1 MPLMKK
7 TLLFSIIFFSSCQTI
22 SIPLLSS
29 DRKERPTRTSKRP
42 YKTSIDHKQKSYK
55 ALKREEI
62 ALEAKKYIGI
72 PYNYG
77 GKKPSSGFDCS
88 GFSTFVFA
96 KEGIAISGSSTHLAS
111 LGKQKLFNSIE
122 KGDLAFFGSNHKV
135 SHVAIVLE
143 KTKHSFEVIHAT
155 SSRGVM
161 ITDVMQS
168 EYWTKKYLF
177 TRDVLTNTNYGFTGL
192 DD

>member
-1 MPLMKK
+1 MKK
-7 TLLFSIIFFSSCQTI
+7 TLLLSLIFFSSCQTI
-22 SIPLLSS
+22 SIPFLSES
-29 DRKERPTRTSKRP
+29 KKERPTRTRSNTDRASTKSSRSHSAIDSKR
-42 YKTSIDHKQKSYK
+42 TGILIQ
-55 ALKREEI
+55 
-62 ALEAKKYIGI
+62 AKKYLGI
-72 PYNYG
+72 PYKYG

-96 KEGIAISGSSTHLAS
+96 KEGISLSGSSSHLAT

-122 KGDLAFFGSNHKV
+122 KGDLAFFGSNNKV

-143 KTKHSFEVIHAT
+143 KTKNTFKVIHAT

-161 ITDVMQS
+161 VSDVQHS
-168 EYWTKKYLF
+168 EYWKNRYLF
-177 TRDVLTNTNYGFTGL
+177 SRDVLTNTNHGYTGL